1 MLYKNI
7 VGFFLMELRFN
18 KVPNFFCV
26 CIYFN
31 SSVFSALDAKY

>member
-7 VGFFLMELRFN
+7 VVFFLMELRFN
-18 KVPNFFCV
+18 KVPIFFV